1 MGRVMVSPPKRKD
14 TLYKRNYAALHAR
27 YPALAEKVNTLKPE
41 SPWQITSSG
50 RPEFPNLQYN
60 QKGQMVLY
68 YGQEDPWQYCVD
80 FINALEWRQ
89 APITF
94 FFGLGL
100 GYQIDYYTLALT
112 ESLNLKKAIVIEKDL
127 GLFKL
132 ALQTIDLTPLLDSP
146 DIEFYI
152 GLEPEEIVNK
162 LVQYLGRNSL
172 INLMKTFKMVI
183 LPTAIILS
191 GDYFLSVKQAILDAC
206 MQIAKTIGNDPF
218 DALLGLEN
226 TLKNLPNTLQTP
238 GINLLFQQF
247 KDRPGVVI
255 ATGPSLRKNMH
266 LLKGVYDRALLIS
279 VDASLKVLME
289 EGIKPHLVTSIER
302 LPAIARLVANIPGL
316 EDVYY
321 TPCDLVVP
329 EALAAYRGPKIM
341 TMRNYSY
348 YNWLG
353 MDKGQLFLG
362 PSTANLAFKIAEVLG
377 CNPIILV
384 GQDLAFGPDGFTHAA
399 GALPNER
406 MEKIPTGTIRE
417 VMGNDGEPVRT
428 TITWFDML
436 KWYEKD
442 IAGFS
447 GTCVNATEGGA
458 RIDGAVVMPL
468 QDAIFRYC
476 REPFFPLKVIRETLS
491 GFQPIDPAVQLEEL
505 SREKIS
511 GLQPVF
517 QDLIAICREGLA
529 LKDRFEKEMV
539 LPEGRGEV
547 AVQPE
552 RLQSFSNR
560 LSEMM
565 DKIIH
570 QEKAELLIGPILQP
584 YHFNYH
590 LEKNG
595 LPDHYDVGCKLE
607 IEKIRLAFDWFATV
621 GQLILSTKHTLLRGE
636 RTFALSARHIA

>member
-1 MGRVMVSPPKRKD
+1 MGRVMVSPPKRTD
-14 TLYKRNYAALHAR
+14 TLYKKNYAALHAR
-27 YPALAEKVNTLKPE
+27 YPALAEKVNTLRPE
-41 SPWQITSSG
+41 SPWQITLSG

-60 QKGQMVLY
+60 QKGQTVLY

-80 FINALEWRQ
+80 FINALEWKQ

-94 FFGLGL
+94 FLGLGL

-112 ESLNLKKAIVIEKDL
+112 ESLNLKKAIVIEKDF

-162 LVQYLGRNSL
+162 LVHYLGRNSL

-183 LPTAIILS
+183 LPTAILLS
-191 GDYFLSVKQAILDAC
+191 GDYFLSVRQAILDAC

-226 TLKNLPNTLQTP
+226 TLKNLPTTLQTP

-302 LPAIARLVANIPGL
+302 LPAIAHLVANIPGL

-329 EALAAYRGPKIM
+329 EALAAYQGPKIL

-348 YNWLG
+348 YSWLG
-353 MDKGQLFLG
+353 IDKGQLSLG
-362 PSTANLAFKIAEVLG
+362 PSTANLAFKIAERLG

-384 GQDLAFGPDGFTHAA
+384 GQDLAFGSDGFTHAA
-399 GALPNER
+399 GALPNEP
-406 MEKIPTGTIRE
+406 MEKIPAGNIRE
-417 VMGNDGEPVRT
+417 VKGNDGRPVRT

-468 QDAIFRYC
+468 QEALNRYC
-476 REPFFPLKVIRETLS
+476 RDPFFPLKVIREALS
-491 GFQPIDPAVQLEEL
+491 QFQPLDPAAQLQEL
-505 SREKIS
+505 SREKIA
-511 GLQPVF
+511 GLMPVF
-517 QDLIAICREGLA
+517 QDLIAICRDGLA
-529 LKDRFEKEMV
+529 LKDLFEREMV
-539 LPEGRGEV
+539 APEGQGTV
-547 AVQPE
+547 VVPPE
-552 RLQSFSNR
+552 RLQSLANQ
-560 LSEMM
+560 LTEMM

-570 QEKAELLIGPILQP
+570 QEHAELLIGPILQP
-584 YHFNYH
+584 YYFNYH

-595 LPDHYDVGCKLE
+595 LPDHYDEGLKLE
-607 IEKIRLAFDWFATV
+607 IEKIRLAFDWLATA
-621 GQLILSTKHTLLRGE
+621 GQLILSTKHALLRGE
-636 RTFALSARHIA
+636 RTFPQSARHIA